1 MHSVAI
7 CLCSRRVFIYVKTQ
21 ISKRVFQKEYLN
33 RPQNKQKSEVHTKK
47 MMEKIGF
54 GLREQEHMHIYTCT
68 VNGETVTLHAGQ
80 KAWLMT
86 L

>member
-1 MHSVAI
+1 MFKKSIH
-7 CLCSRRVFIYVKTQ
+7 LCKNP
-21 ISKRVFQKEYLN
+21 FQKEYL
-33 RPQNKQKSEVHTKK
+33 RPQNKQKSEVHRKK

-54 GLREQEHMHIYTCT
+54 GLREQEHIHIYTCT
-68 VNGETVTLHAGQ
+68 VNGEMVTLHAGQ